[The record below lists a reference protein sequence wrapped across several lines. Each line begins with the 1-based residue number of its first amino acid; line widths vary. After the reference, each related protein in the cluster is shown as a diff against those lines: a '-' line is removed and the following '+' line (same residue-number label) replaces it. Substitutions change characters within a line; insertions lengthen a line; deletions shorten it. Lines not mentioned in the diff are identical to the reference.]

1 MNKKLISLLLSSI
14 IAIVPFTSVVTS
26 NSTLA
31 YADEVS
37 SASNSIDSEI
47 SKEISKT
54 SSLLSLRDSLG
65 EWQVPSMVRLEKITN
80 SQKQNIFNSINARI
94 DAKYENSYS
103 SQMAKDI
110 FMLTALNENPQT
122 YRNFDLINEM
132 ISKKDYIGSSNYEV
146 WILIATELNNYS
158 ISDENKVLLNNMV
171 EDILNCQSD
180 NGGFGYSVDK
190 QCIDVDMTGMAIF
203 ALSSYENKT
212 PEITNAIENAKN
224 YILSE
229 LEKSGGKFDNSNTTA
244 MAILGLSS
252 VGYDCADLA
261 SNLLTYELED
271 GSFVWQKTDAESNDL
286 STEQALYSLI
296 QYSASKLNKNIFDF
310 RDKWT
315 YSELLNNLNF
325 GEDPATTTPSEDPGT
340 STPTTTTPTAT
351 TSTSTPGTSTPTS
364 DGARVAFLLSLL
376 LGSTLISKKSLRRNI
391 ND

>member
-94 DAKYENSYS
+94 DAKYEDSYS

-171 EDILNCQSD
+171 EDILNCQGD

-190 QCIDVDMTGMAIF
+190 QWIDVDMTGMAIF

-229 LEKSGGKFDNSNTTA
+229 LEKAGGK
-244 MAILGLSS
+244 
-252 VGYDCADLA
+252 
-261 SNLLTYELED
+261 
-271 GSFVWQKTDAESNDL
+271 
-286 STEQALYSLI
+286 
-296 QYSASKLNKNIFDF
+296 
-310 RDKWT
+310 
-315 YSELLNNLNF
+315 
-325 GEDPATTTPSEDPGT
+325 
-340 STPTTTTPTAT
+340 
-351 TSTSTPGTSTPTS
+351 
-364 DGARVAFLLSLL
+364 
-376 LGSTLISKKSLRRNI
+376 
-391 ND
+391 